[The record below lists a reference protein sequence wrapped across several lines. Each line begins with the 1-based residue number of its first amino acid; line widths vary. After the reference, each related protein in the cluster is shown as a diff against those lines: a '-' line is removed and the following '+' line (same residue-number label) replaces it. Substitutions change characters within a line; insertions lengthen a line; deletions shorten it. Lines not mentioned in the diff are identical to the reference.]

1 MGLMDKVKKA
11 ATVTAEA
18 AKKGAGQAKDKVEQ
32 HQLRKKADENAK
44 LLGYLV
50 FTERTQGVPAGAEAD
65 RLVSEISALEA
76 QLAAAEA
83 GDDAGSAAG
92 AAGDP
97 EGPAA
102 GA

>member
-1 MGLMDKVKKA
+1 MSLMDKVKKA

-32 HQLRKKADENAK
+32 HQLRKKADDNAK

-50 FTERTQGVPAGAEAD
+50 FKERTQGVPAGAEAE

-76 QLAAAEA
+76 QLAEAEAAEGESPPA
-83 GDDAGSAAG
+83 G
-92 AAGDP
+92 
-97 EGPAA
+97 
-102 GA
+102 

>member
-50 FTERTQGVPAGAEAD
+50 FRERTQGAPAGAEAD

-76 QLAAAEA
+76 QLAEAEA
-83 GDDAGSAAG
+83 GGEGG
-92 AAGDP
+92 AAGGA
-97 EGPAA
+97 EGPTA

>member
-1 MGLMDKVKKA
+1 MSLMDKVKKA

-32 HQLRKKADENAK
+32 HQLRKKADESAK
-44 LLGYLV
+44 QLGYLV
-50 FTERTQGVPAGAEAD
+50 FKERTQGAPAGTEAD
-65 RLVSEISALEA
+65 RLVSEITSLEA
-76 QLAAAEA
+76 QLAEAEAEA
-83 GDDAGSAAG
+83 GG
-92 AAGDP
+92 AAGES